1 MGSAAWRGNEVSRPY
16 SEIRL
21 DITAAL
27 LDGPG
32 TCRELALRTGW
43 SLGLVRV
50 CLRNMVAAGAAINL
64 PPVRVPGVRRP
75 VPVYARAPERA
86 FAREPADGIRD
97 LIAAWAGLQPAAAP
111 NEQLEVA
118 AM

>member
-1 MGSAAWRGNEVSRPY
+1 MSRPY

-27 LDGPG
+27 VDGPG
-32 TCRELALRTGW
+32 TCRDLAMRTGW

-50 CLRNMVAAGAAINL
+50 CLRNMVAAGAAVNIE
-64 PPVRVPGVRRP
+64 PVRVPGVRRP
-75 VPVYARAPERA
+75 VPVYARAPVRA
-86 FAREPADGIRD
+86 ARAEPAAGGIVD
-97 LIAAWAGLQPAAAP
+97 LIAAWAGLPQP
-111 NEQLEVA
+111 ELEA